1 MISNRTFR
9 FTAFAGILAAA
20 AVAPLSAQ
28 ALGFGQMRVTSNSG
42 QPLRAEVDI
51 SVADRREAIDVVVR
65 NASADDYEKQ
75 GLGAR
80 GPIAGLTVTLERR
93 GKNVVAVLKT
103 REAVNE
109 THVYVLLEGTTGN
122 GRFLRTYPVLLDVE
136 ALQKKPV

>member
-28 ALGFGQMRVTSNSG
+28 ALGFGQMR
-42 QPLRAEVDI
+42 
-51 SVADRREAIDVVVR
+51 VADRREAIDVVVR